1 MGILDKLL
9 GKKPKVEQQI
19 IQPTESTTEQPKP
32 KPRLT
37 LEKKI
42 GLNLEKMNLNLDETV
57 FVLDTSGSMGDR
69 IDGKEKIDSLR
80 DIMEK
85 YQDAKMICFSS
96 NVKSINKASDIPD
109 PSGSTDLAEA
119 LLYIGHAIEPEP
131 KKIVLISDGQPDSK
145 SKALLIAKELEI
157 PIDIIFIGTS
167 GTDSEEFME
176 ELANTTGGKHF
187 VV

>member
-1 MGILDKLL
+1 MGFLDKLL

-19 IQPTESTTEQPKP
+19 VQPIELPTEIPKP
-32 KPRLT
+32 KSKLT

-42 GLNLEKMNLNLDETV
+42 GLNLEKMNLDLTKTIFLLDI
-57 FVLDTSGSMGDR
+57 SGSMGDR

-85 YQDAKMICFSS
+85 YQEAKMICFST

-109 PSGSTDLAEA
+109 PSGSTDLYEA
-119 LLYIGHAIEPEP
+119 LLYIGHNIRPEP
-131 KKIVLISDGQPDSK
+131 KKIVLISDGEPDNKTRSII
-145 SKALLIAKELEI
+145 LAKQLKL
-157 PIDIIFIGTS
+157 PIDIIFIGKS
-167 GTDSEEFME
+167 GSEGERFME

>member
-1 MGILDKLL
+1 MGFLDKIL
-9 GKKPKVEQQI
+9 GRKPKVEQPIVQPI
-19 IQPTESTTEQPKP
+19 ELPTETPKP
-32 KPRLT
+32 KSKLT

-42 GLNLEKMNLNLDETV
+42 GLNLEKMNLNLNETV
-57 FVLDTSGSMGDR
+57 FVLDVSGSMGDR
-69 IDGKEKIDSLR
+69 IYGKEKIDSLR

-85 YQDAKMICFSS
+85 YQDAKMICFST

-119 LLYIGHAIEPEP
+119 LIYVGRNISPEP

-145 SKALLIAKELEI
+145 PKALLIAKELEI

-167 GTDSEEFME
+167 GTYSEKFME
-176 ELANTTGGKHF
+176 ELANATGGKHF